1 MFTKPWF
8 SKLGFTRLA
17 RFTKRASP
25 PIDQGSRFVL
35 RLVFGIGLAM
45 AAVYGVPF
53 AVPHVSLLIVVLLLS
68 KPGRPMPLVKSAV
81 LAGVFCLLT
90 GVGVLLVPLLESYA
104 FAAIVLIVLVLF
116 TVFYIGTKKSHP
128 LLSLLIVTF
137 TLIPVAG
144 VQEQALALAVI
155 HALAGGII
163 LAAVC
168 GMLVYL
174 IWPDIRVV
182 QPPKP
187 APTDNDMATWTALRG
202 VVIVLPVLLL
212 ALQNP
217 SLYIAAIMKTAT
229 LSQQAGTLTAK
240 EAGRELVGSTLLGA
254 VLAMLVW
261 QGLTLWPSLWMFVLW
276 MMLVFCWMALRLYRI
291 HPSKYPP
298 SFWLNTMIT
307 LVIFLGPAVQDSA
320 NGKDVFTA
328 SVIRLALFTAVAL
341 YAWGAI
347 YTLEL
352 VRNRFYRVA
361 A

>member
-1 MFTKPWF
+1 M
-8 SKLGFTRLA
+8 FTRL
-17 RFTKRASP
+17 RFTRPTRFTQPARP
-25 PIDQGSRFVL
+25 PADQLSRFVL

-68 KPGRPMPLVKSAV
+68 KPGPPMALVKSAV
-81 LAGVFCLLT
+81 LAGIFCLLT

-104 FAAIVLIVLVLF
+104 FAALLVIVLVLF
-116 TVFYIGTKKSHP
+116 TVFYIGTKQSHP

-144 VQEQALALAVI
+144 VQEQALALTVI
-155 HALAGGII
+155 HALAAGIV
-163 LAAVC
+163 LAAGC

-174 IWPDIRVV
+174 IWPDLQVI
-182 QPPKP
+182 QPPQP
-187 APTDNDMATWTALRG
+187 APTDNDMATWTAVRG

-254 VLAMLVW
+254 LLAALIW

-276 MMLVFCWMALRLYRI
+276 MMLVFCGMALRLYRI
-291 HPSKYPP
+291 LPSKYPP
-298 SFWLNTMIT
+298 SFWMNTMIT

-320 NGKDVFTA
+320 SGKDVFTA
-328 SVIRLALFTAVAL
+328 SAIRLTLFTAVAL

-347 YTLEL
+347 YSLEL
-352 VRNRFYRVA
+352 LRNHVSRRRLTSPS
-361 A
+361 

>member
-1 MFTKPWF
+1 MFTKSVF
-8 SKLGFTRLA
+8 IKLGFTRPTS
-17 RFTKRASP
+17 R
-25 PIDQGSRFVL
+25 PIDQVSRFVL

-45 AAVYGVPF
+45 VAVYGVPF
-53 AVPHVSLLIVVLLLS
+53 AVPHVSLLMVVLLLS
-68 KPGRPMPLVKSAV
+68 KPGPPMALVKSAV

-90 GVGVLLVPLLESYA
+90 GVGVLLVPLLENYA
-104 FAAIVLIVLVLF
+104 VAAILLIVLVLF

-163 LAAVC
+163 LAAAC
-168 GMLVYL
+168 GTLVYL
-174 IWPDIRVV
+174 VWPDIQLV
-182 QPPKP
+182 QLPKP
-187 APTDNDMATWTALRG
+187 TQPDSEMAIWTALRG
-202 VVIVLPVLLL
+202 IVIVLPVLLL

-217 SLYIAAIMKTAT
+217 SLYMAAIMKTAT
-229 LSQQAGTLTAK
+229 LSQQASTLTAK
-240 EAGRELVGSTLLGA
+240 EAGHELVGSTLLGA
-254 VLAMLVW
+254 LLAMLVW

-276 MMLVFCWMALRLYRI
+276 MMLAFCWLALRLYRI

-298 SFWLNTMIT
+298 SFWMNAMIT

-328 SVIRLALFTAVAL
+328 SMTRLALFTAVAL

-347 YTLEL
+347 YTLEW
-352 VRNRFYRVA
+352 VRNRFYRVPT
-361 A
+361 